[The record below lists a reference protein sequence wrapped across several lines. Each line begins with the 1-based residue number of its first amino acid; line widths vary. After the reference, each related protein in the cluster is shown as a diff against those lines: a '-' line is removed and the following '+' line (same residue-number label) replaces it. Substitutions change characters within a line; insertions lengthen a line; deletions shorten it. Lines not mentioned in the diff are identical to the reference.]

1 MRTQPQKIISPHTN
15 VTFHAI
21 TQYIF
26 LFFFRQLMF
35 KKSKKGKGRCYR
47 TQNWSLTRINSHITY
62 RAVGI
67 GGAGGNPPTPD
78 FGWIRSKT
86 CYIRRPCPAL
96 PPPPIFKKP
105 SDGSHITYI
114 QLTYIVVIH
123 YYICIF
129 WQIKRIIHPDWD
141 TKASKLHSVGIVVEF
156 FAHCFDRKTNW
167 SFNLR
172 FSI

>member
-15 VTFHAI
+15 VTLHAI

-67 GGAGGNPPTPD
+67 GGAGGNPPHSR
-78 FGWIRSKT
+78 FWLNQKQNLLHQKT
-86 CYIRRPCPAL
+86 LSCLALAPHIWKTFRRLPYHIHSADIHCCHTFLHMYI
-96 PPPPIFKKP
+96 
-105 SDGSHITYI
+105 
-114 QLTYIVVIH
+114 LT
-123 YYICIF
+123 
-129 WQIKRIIHPDWD
+129 D
-141 TKASKLHSVGIVVEF
+141 
-156 FAHCFDRKTNW
+156 
-167 SFNLR
+167 
-172 FSI
+172 